1 VTLTRFRSC
10 GALALLLLAVACRR
24 DAPAASDAA
33 ASDSAPD
40 AAAQLHLETAP
51 LAGGTRLTLVPAFGV
66 RISARLAP
74 MLVRAAGDT
83 VRFGD
88 APLTEDGDYFAA
100 PPSATLPRP
109 LGPRGTNGVVRASV
123 CDVGARICRP
133 VTVPL

>member
-1 VTLTRFRSC
+1 VLFAHRTTRA
-10 GALALLLLAVACRR
+10 ALALLLLAGCRR
-24 DAPAASDAA
+24 DAPATAGAGESEPPAGAPAA
-33 ASDSAPD
+33 AVHVEAV
-40 AAAQLHLETAP
+40 A

-74 MLVRAAGDT
+74 ALALAAGDT

-88 APLTEDGDYFAA
+88 APVTEDGDYFTA

-109 LGPRGTNGVVRASV
+109 LGPRGTNGVLRASV
-123 CDVGARICRP
+123 CDVGERVCRP